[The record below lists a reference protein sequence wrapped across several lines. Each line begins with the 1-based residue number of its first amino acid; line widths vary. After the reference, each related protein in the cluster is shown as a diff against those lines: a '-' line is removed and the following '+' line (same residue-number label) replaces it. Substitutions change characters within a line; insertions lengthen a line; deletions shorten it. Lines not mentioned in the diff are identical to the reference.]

1 MKDIVKQDNQNKI
14 KTIGK
19 KKDMTKEST
28 LRPGLESAS
37 SGETAKSQHLVLIG

>member
-28 LRPGLESAS
+28 LKPGLESAPS
-37 SGETAKSQHLVLIG
+37 RETTRSQLLGWT